1 MRVEINIILEGVSNI
16 IINNY
21 IKYRIIVFIN
31 YKTYKREETNIV
43 IFLGNYNSEFNFIT
57 KIILI

>member
-1 MRVEINIILEGVSNI
+1 VRVEINIILEGVSNI